1 MTTPLFDVEGALV
14 KMPAALAEP
23 IRYTFQ
29 VGEHALPVNEL
40 LGKRL
45 RIEFTGEIR
54 CTACDRLTKKSFN
67 QGYCYP
73 CFRKLAA
80 CDTCIMSPE
89 KCHYHQGTCREPAW
103 GEAHCMVPH
112 VVYLANSSGLKVGIT
127 RRSQV
132 PTRWID
138 QGAVDALPL
147 LEVATRRLAG
157 LVEDACRAHVS
168 DRTNWRTM
176 LKGEAPALD
185 LAAERDT
192 LLAAIAPALLELKTE
207 FGEDCLWQPTLTG
220 EQLSYPVAAWPKKIS
235 THNLDKVAVAEGVL
249 EGVKGQ
255 YLMLDTGVINIR
267 KYTAYRVRVQVTE
280 TD

>member
-1 MTTPLFDVEGALV
+1 
-14 KMPAALAEP
+14 MPVALAAP
-23 IRYTFQ
+23 VGYTFQ
-29 VGEHALPVNEL
+29 VGEYALPLNEL

-54 CTACDRLTKKSFN
+54 CTACDRVTSKSFN

-89 KCHYHQGTCREPAW
+89 KCHYHLGTCREPAW
-103 GEAHCMVPH
+103 GEAHCLVPH

-127 RRSQV
+127 RRTQV

-138 QGAVDALPL
+138 QGAVAALPL
-147 LEVATRRLAG
+147 LEVSTRRLAG

-185 LAAERDT
+185 LAAERDA
-192 LLAAIAPALLELKTE
+192 LLEAVAPALVDLKAE
-207 FGEDCLWQPTLTG
+207 FGEECLWAPTLTG
-220 EQLSYPVAAWPKKIS
+220 ELLSYPVVVWPEKIK
-235 THNLDKVAVAEGVL
+235 THNLDKHPVAEGVL

-280 TD
+280 TN